1 MLFSSIDI
9 GSNAVRLL
17 FANVYETKNGPVTE
31 KASLIR
37 IPLRLGLDVFYDG
50 RISDQRTEDLV
61 KTMRAFKLLIDVYKP
76 IGYRVAATS
85 AMREA
90 SNKHE
95 VLEIVKNE
103 TGLEI
108 GMIDG
113 IEEAN
118 IISSL
123 GRIFVN
129 RNYSKSLYVDVGGGS
144 TELSLLDGD
153 RFVTSNSFKIGT
165 IRLLADKVEDSEWN
179 HLKDWLQQFRA
190 DFGRMN
196 CIGSGGNI
204 NKITKM
210 YGHPINNLITFDQ
223 LVFAYKQLNNMPL
236 ISRIE
241 QMGLRPDRADVIVP
255 AARIFVRILKWT
267 GIGTVVAPRVGL
279 ADGLVLLQYKEMKD
293 KGLI

>member
-1 MLFSSIDI
+1 
-9 GSNAVRLL
+9 
-17 FANVYETKNGPVTE
+17 
-31 KASLIR
+31 
-37 IPLRLGLDVFYDG
+37 
-50 RISDQRTEDLV
+50 
-61 KTMRAFKLLIDVYKP
+61 
-76 IGYRVAATS
+76 
-85 AMREA
+85 
-90 SNKHE
+90 

-129 RNYSKSLYVDVGGGS
+129 RNYSKSLYIDVGGGS

-190 DFGRMN
+190 DFGHMN

-236 ISRIE
+236 ILRIE